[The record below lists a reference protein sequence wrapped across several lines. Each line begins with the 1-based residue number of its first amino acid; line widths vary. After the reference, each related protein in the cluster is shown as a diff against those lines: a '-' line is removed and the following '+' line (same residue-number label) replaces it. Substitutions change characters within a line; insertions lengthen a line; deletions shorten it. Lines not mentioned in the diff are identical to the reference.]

1 MGFGSYDESEQ
12 ERQQGNSTDD
22 GEDEGVDVH
31 EHDHEG
37 TVSVES
43 DVSTD
48 DLVSRLGDMRDDED
62 TDETDD

>member
-12 ERQQGNSTDD
+12 ERQQQNSSDD
-22 GEDEGVDVH
+22 GDDGVNVR

-37 TVSVES
+37 KVSVES

-48 DLVSRLGDMRDDED
+48 DLVSRLGEMRDD
-62 TDETDD
+62 DESDDDN